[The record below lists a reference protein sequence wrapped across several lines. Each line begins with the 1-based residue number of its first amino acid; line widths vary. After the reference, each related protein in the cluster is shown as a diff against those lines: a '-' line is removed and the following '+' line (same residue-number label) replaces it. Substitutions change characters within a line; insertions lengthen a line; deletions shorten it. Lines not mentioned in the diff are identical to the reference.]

1 MIGKHFLIWLM
12 IMFFTPLV
20 LPMLLSPKTISSSIQ
35 RDYQE
40 AIATFGNKDALDH
53 ELIAFYRDNLAV
65 VARVVD
71 EFRDNGDDS
80 DKFRRSGDHIGEA
93 IADIP
98 GDWAASVKLQ
108 AYNLALR
115 TVIISLYG
123 SWFLAPIAMGFV
135 AGVLGRRLKA
145 DTFSPPIPPL
155 YNTSAHMLLAL
166 IGFLLLWLVCPL
178 PLPLSII
185 PTVLVSAS
193 ILISL
198 AVTHYPNY

>member
-20 LPMLLSPKTISSSIQ
+20 LPMLLSPQTISTHIQ

-40 AIATFGNKDALDH
+40 AVATFGNKGALDH

-65 VARVVD
+65 IAKVVN
-71 EFRDNGDDS
+71 EFRDKGDDS
-80 DKFRRSGDHIGEA
+80 DKFRRSGDYIGEA

-115 TVIISLYG
+115 IVIISQYG
-123 SWFLAPIAMGFV
+123 IWFLAPIAMGFV

-145 DTFSPPIPPL
+145 ETFSPPIPPL

-166 IGFLLLWLVCPL
+166 GGFLILWLVCPL
-178 PLPLSII
+178 PIPLSII
-185 PTVLVSAS
+185 PTAFIFAS

>member
-20 LPMLLSPKTISSSIQ
+20 LPMLLSPQTISAYIQ
-35 RDYQE
+35 RDYK
-40 AIATFGNKDALDH
+40 AAVATFGNKDALDR

-65 VARVVD
+65 VARVVN
-71 EFRDNGDDS
+71 EFRDKGDDS

-108 AYNLALR
+108 AYSLALR
-115 TVIISLYG
+115 KVIISLYG
-123 SWFLAPIAMGFV
+123 RWFLAPIAMGFV
-135 AGVLGRRLKA
+135 AGLLGRRLKD

-166 IGFLLLWLVCPL
+166 IGFLMLWLACPL

-185 PTVLVSAS
+185 PSVFISAS